1 MANYIKRS
9 RTGKTLLFLRAA
21 QIKPQKYA
29 IETKLYN
36 QEAYEI
42 NINLPFFDT
51 KEEAENY
58 LSEHFEK
65 EGGSMK
71 KYDIMYACLGNGVT
85 VCNRAITVNNDYPII
100 AHISEGGNV
109 KYYENIP
116 EEIKR
121 KIDDHAAGIK
131 QQFQEKF
138 CTLPKLKQL
147 EIILDNCSISKSLEY
162 HGKFADHFDEI
173 RQDYFSYC

>member
-58 LSEHFEK
+58 LSEHF
-65 EGGSMK
+65 
-71 KYDIMYACLGNGVT
+71 
-85 VCNRAITVNNDYPII
+85 
-100 AHISEGGNV
+100 
-109 KYYENIP
+109 
-116 EEIKR
+116 
-121 KIDDHAAGIK
+121 
-131 QQFQEKF
+131 
-138 CTLPKLKQL
+138 
-147 EIILDNCSISKSLEY
+147 
-162 HGKFADHFDEI
+162 
-173 RQDYFSYC
+173 